1 MNVTRVNESRH
12 TYTVMKSLQQKGAEQ
27 SRANTLD
34 LKAYAA
40 ETSKVYAEETSSHT
54 QKRGI
59 RRRDLLAYAEE
70 RSLLRMPRG
79 IRRRD
84 LKAYAEETS
93 IGRSGAPPVLNYGA
107 RKKTAQGHE
116 VKIRMM

>member
-1 MNVTRVNESRH
+1 
-12 TYTVMKSLQQKGAEQ
+12 MKSLQQKGAEQ

-70 RSLLRMPRG
+70 RSLLRMPQG

-84 LKAYAEETS
+84 LLAYAEETS
-93 IGRSGAPPVLNYGA
+93 SHTQKRGLFCVCLEVYAEEISRHTQKRPPSGA
-107 RKKTAQGHE
+107 RGH
-116 VKIRMM
+116 RLC